1 MPKEIAAGV
10 IAYYYDDS
18 KSEYKF
24 LMAHPGGPYFKNVN
38 KYGFPKGHVEN
49 DESYEHAAI
58 REFQEETGYHIKGYR
73 NCRVYDVFVEESNRT
88 VHHIM
93 VFYDVDINLEQQD
106 TISEKLEDELNDS
119 SGIYWID
126 LEKLDIKNSS
136 PPILKLQQE
145 LSNDKTTLDK
155 EVYKNWTIL

>member
-18 KSEYKF
+18 TSEYKF

-58 REFQEETGYHIKGYR
+58 REFQEETGLVIDQTRLWGHIECKGKKKNVHYYLYPMTEIWALDSLYS
-73 NCRVYDVFVEESNRT
+73 NQFYSDVFKCMIDEIDDYRYVSLIEMTELLLKRDEKVVVELQKL
-88 VHHIM
+88 
-93 VFYDVDINLEQQD
+93 LE
-106 TISEKLEDELNDS
+106 TEK
-119 SGIYWID
+119 
-126 LEKLDIKNSS
+126 
-136 PPILKLQQE
+136 P
-145 LSNDKTTLDK
+145 
-155 EVYKNWTIL
+155 